1 MTGRR
6 ARTAEQEQERID
18 ALTQARRRLAELVDT
33 TGKGHVPT
41 EPSPDNAPEADAC
54 EGGTAEQA
62 KEACLRLLA
71 VRARSRAELGTRLAD
86 KGFAEDVAEPALD
99 RLTEVGLIDDSDF
112 AMQWVQ
118 SRHTYSG
125 KGRQALADELRR
137 KGVPSEIATAA
148 LDTISTD
155 DEHIRATEM
164 VRRKLRTI
172 PAELAR
178 DTKIRRLVGMLAR
191 RGYPQSIAYTVVK
204 TELDADARSDS
215 VDDPSQYRST
225 RGASGVG

>member
-1 MTGRR
+1 M
-6 ARTAEQEQERID
+6 
-18 ALTQARRRLAELVDT
+18 
-33 TGKGHVPT
+33 GK
-41 EPSPDNAPEADAC
+41 
-54 EGGTAEQA
+54 
-62 KEACLRLLA
+62 
-71 VRARSRAELGTRLAD
+71 RLAD
-86 KGFAEDVAEPALD
+86 KGFAKDVAERTLD

-137 KGVPSEIATAA
+137 KGVPSEIAIAA

-155 DEHIRATEM
+155 DEHARATAM

-172 PAELAR
+172 PADVER
-178 DTKIRRLVGMLAR
+178 DKKIRRLVGMLAR

-204 TELDADARSDS
+204 TEIDADVRHDS
-215 VDDPSQYRST
+215 ADDPSS
-225 RGASGVG
+225 